1 MGSSMFSKFALR
13 LLTGS
18 VFIVLVACGT
28 KTERKTV
35 PAEID
40 TTTPTSSK
48 PIEVEQQLQQQD
60 QEAVAKAEPAKPL
73 LLPEQEKN
81 FEAEVSSAPVQ
92 ESEKKIAN
100 KEAVKP
106 VEDNSI
112 NREERTSIE
121 FSPLKNKDKTLEF
134 CNASKKDHKKKFVCE
149 LLPAAIRMN
158 KIVYKQRLQVLA
170 LEQKSKKTSLDSE
183 ERRWLAEIKKQFILK
198 ESASF
203 ADLLSRVDIVP
214 LSILITQAAIESGWG
229 TSRASLQAKNIFGIH
244 GNIKSDN
251 CMPALKDPSV
261 CIKKYASI
269 DQSLSDYIQF
279 LNTKKSTEGF
289 RQKRAQMRAQ
299 DVVLD
304 PFALVATLTRYSE
317 RGTEYTRQVSAMMKG
332 QNFVQFV
339 FQEDLDKDV

>member
-1 MGSSMFSKFALR
+1 MLAKFSPR
-13 LLTGS
+13 LLTAAI
-18 VFIVLVACGT
+18 FILLVACG
-28 KTERKTV
+28 KVERKAV

-40 TTTPTSSK
+40 TSTPTSSK
-48 PIEVEQQLQQQD
+48 PLEVEQQLQQQD
-60 QEAVAKAEPAKPL
+60 LEQPVSEPAKPL
-73 LLPEQEKN
+73 LLPEQEQS
-81 FEAEVSSAPVQ
+81 FEAEVSSEPVST
-92 ESEKKIAN
+92 SEKKAET

-106 VEDNSI
+106 AEDKSLKN
-112 NREERTSIE
+112 EERTSIDYA
-121 FSPLKNKDKTLEF
+121 PLKSKDKTLEF
-134 CNASKKDHKKKFVCE
+134 CNSPKKDHKKKFVCD

-170 LEQKSKKTSLDSE
+170 LEHKAKKTSLDSE
-183 ERRWLAEIKKQFILK
+183 ERQWLADIKKQFVLK

-229 TSRASLQAKNIFGIH
+229 TSRASSQAKNIFGIH

-251 CMPALKDPSV
+251 CLPALKDPSV
-261 CIKKYASI
+261 CIKKYVSV

-289 RQKRAQMRAQ
+289 RQKRAQMRSQ
-299 DVVLD
+299 DVALD

-339 FQEDLDKDV
+339 FQEESERES